1 MKGTGQLKFVN
12 LKCSSTLTVR
22 YLSRLNQTSFDSG
35 ISNKLHKYREDA
47 NDLNKPGRFCIVSEI
62 PESRKQ

>member
-1 MKGTGQLKFVN
+1 MFLDANCTIFIETKPNK
-12 LKCSSTLTVR
+12 
-22 YLSRLNQTSFDSG
+22 FDSG
-35 ISNKLHKYREDA
+35 ISNKLRKYREDA